1 VPVDRGR
8 LGQRVLQGDAQSLA
22 LARADLRPGDLAVV
36 GHRLD
41 RLAGRELPRDLAGLE
56 VNRTRAV
63 VPSRGDVATADEVR
77 PHAGRRRPGSEAGER
92 EKEVAART
100 GHGHFASTMRLIS
113 CGEAN
118 TMDVRSPCMPAGT
131 STGLPRDGPSG
142 LESVLKRRLNSQKGT
157 VRPSSVVTR

>member
-1 VPVDRGR
+1 
-8 LGQRVLQGDAQSLA
+8 
-22 LARADLRPGDLAVV
+22 
-36 GHRLD
+36 
-41 RLAGRELPRDLAGLE
+41 E

-131 STGLPRDGPSG
+131 STGLPREGHEVLRHDRLRVLDPAVEGRRVPDDGSAHERLRVPAEPLDGPGAPAPYAREARTREVDAG
-142 LESVLKRRLNSQKGT
+142 LDRMAGGALPEHRRPAGC
-157 VRPSSVVTR
+157 V